1 LAFSPRAEALL
12 YEAKRISNRLGS
24 DLVLIHAGEK
34 NGSLEKRMK
43 LMLSRVGI
51 DQDKVEIVWEE
62 GKPLDVL
69 TDVCQRENI
78 NLLVLGAIQNE
89 AMLRYYIGSIARKI
103 SRRPPCSLLLVTDP
117 QKKSSKL
124 NSVVVNGID
133 HPKTEN
139 TILKTL
145 DFSKAFDVNEV
156 IIVEEVKASKLK
168 TRIDDNETLE
178 KAFEEREIMR
188 KAENE
193 RMADFVRPLQKQV
206 SSNIKMKCV
215 FGKEGYSIGHFAE
228 VKNADLLV
236 MNSPD
241 KKLGFLDRFFP
252 HDLEYV
258 LSDMPCDLMIVHPD

>member
-1 LAFSPRAEALL
+1 MAFSPRAEALL
-12 YEAKRISNRLGS
+12 YEAKRISYRLQS
-24 DLVLIHAGEK
+24 ELVLIHAGEK
-34 NGSLEKRMK
+34 NKNLEKRMQ

-51 DQDKVEIVWEE
+51 ARENVQIIWEE
-62 GKPLDVL
+62 GNPIDVL
-69 TDVCQRENI
+69 SEVCYRENI
-78 NLLVLGAIQNE
+78 DLLVLGAIQNE
-89 AMLRYYIGSIARKI
+89 AMLRYYIGSVARKI
-103 SRRPPCSLLLVTDP
+103 SRRPPCSLLLVTEP
-117 QKKSSKL
+117 KETSSEL
-124 NSVVVNGID
+124 NSVVVNGIN

-145 DFSKAFDVNEV
+145 AFSKAFHVNEV
-156 IIVEEVKASKLK
+156 IIVEEVKSSKLK

-193 RMADFVRPLQKQV
+193 RIANFIRPHQKDFDI
-206 SSNIKMKCV
+206 SIKMKCV
-215 FGKEGYSIGHFAE
+215 FGQEGYSIGHFAE
-228 VKNADLLV
+228 VKSADLLV

-258 LSDMPCDLMIVHPD
+258 LSDLPCDLMIVHPK